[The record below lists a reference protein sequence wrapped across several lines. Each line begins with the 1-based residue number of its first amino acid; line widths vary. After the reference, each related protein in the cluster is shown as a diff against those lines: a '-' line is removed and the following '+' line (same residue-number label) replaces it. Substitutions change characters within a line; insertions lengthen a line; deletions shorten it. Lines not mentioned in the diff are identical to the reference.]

1 MYPREYN
8 QKINERVDMFKSLKL
23 KQLAFLG
30 LCLIVLFAITF
41 QNYKYA
47 QIERINEISS
57 TSYVNNEQVS
67 PQNLFLETWLL
78 VKQSYCEPH
87 LNNQNWSR
95 WKRRYINKIEDNED
109 AYVAINTM
117 LASLDDPY
125 SRLLSKE
132 EFLDQNNSIESK
144 MYGIGVNIASVSG
157 KIYIVNVIKGSPADI
172 NGLKQGDMIMSVN
185 NHQIKG
191 ESIFQVAQYIKGA
204 VNETVTLVILR
215 NAQKLTKKIK
225 RAEIKVKTVEYQ
237 KLDKNTGYIHIL
249 SFIGNDTP
257 TEFINALENVKDSKG
272 LILDL
277 RGNTGGLFQNAVFVS
292 NLFLSS
298 GDIVSV
304 IGRDGSSSS
313 YRVQESD
320 FVYQKPLVVLVD
332 GDSASASEIVS
343 GALKDN
349 NRAKIIGTKT
359 FGKGVVQKIY
369 ALPNQMGMN
378 LTIARYL
385 TPKGYDINKKGIAP
399 DYEVTFTKDDM
410 IKSFDRQLEFAK
422 NVLAKEIK

>member
-1 MYPREYN
+1 
-8 QKINERVDMFKSLKL
+8 MFKKI
-23 KQLAFLG
+23 KNIQIG
-30 LCLIVLFAITF
+30 VLCLSLAVLFGVSF
-41 QNYKYA
+41 QNYKIA

-57 TSYVNNEQVS
+57 NSYINTEKVS
-67 PQNLFLETWLL
+67 PKDLFLESWLL
-78 VKQSYCEPH
+78 VKQSYAEPH
-87 LNNQNWSR
+87 LNDQNWHR
-95 WKRRYINKIEDNED
+95 WKRRYVNKITDIDD

-132 EFLDQNNSIESK
+132 EFLEQSNSIESK
-144 MYGIGVNIASVSG
+144 MYGIGVNIASVAG

-172 NGLKQGDMIMSVN
+172 SGLKQGDMLVSVD

-191 ESIFQVAQYIKGA
+191 KSIFQVAQYIKGA
-204 VNETVTLVILR
+204 LNEVVTLVISR
-215 NAQKLTKKIK
+215 DGNKLTKKIK
-225 RAEIKVKTVEYQ
+225 RAEIKVKTVECA
-237 KLDKNTGYIHIL
+237 KLDKDTGYIHII

-257 TEFINALENVKDSKG
+257 LEFINAMNKVKDTKG

-292 NLFLSS
+292 NLFLKS

-304 IGRDGSSSS
+304 IGRDGLSSS
-313 YRVQESD
+313 YRVQRGE
-320 FVYQKPLVVLVD
+320 FVYEKPLVVLVD

-349 NRAKIIGTKT
+349 NRAKIVGTKT

-378 LTIARYL
+378 LTIAKYL
-385 TPKGYDINKKGIAP
+385 TPSGRDINEKGIEP
-399 DYEVTFTKDDM
+399 DYEVTFTRDDVN
-410 IKSFDRQLEFAK
+410 KNFDRQLEFAK
-422 NVLAKEIK
+422 NLIAKEIK